1 MDWSQQR
8 ALLFLCWASCVSVDA
23 FVRSSR
29 PISSGCHSPGAVKM
43 AAELSPA
50 ERVVVTGLGPV
61 SPVGMDQDSFFQGLL
76 DGKSGL
82 GVVTRF
88 DPEEYTC
95 QIAAQVGDDFDAKSY
110 FTNGKSARSNDRY
123 THFGVAAA
131 RLAIDDAKLD
141 IHGSSDATRLGVI
154 VGSAFGGM
162 ETYETQTLKL
172 AASGPKKVSPFTIP
186 ALLGNTAAGV
196 IGIEFGLKGPNYGVV
211 SACATASHAMGEAM
225 AAIRRGDADVMI
237 TGGCEAA
244 VTPTS
249 FAGFCSMK
257 AMCTQYN
264 DDPTKARAQVAQ

>member
-1 MDWSQQR
+1 M
-8 ALLFLCWASCVSVDA
+8 FLEQDY
-23 FVRSSR
+23 FV
-29 PISSGCHSPGAVKM
+29 
-43 AAELSPA
+43 
-50 ERVVVTGLGPV
+50 
-61 SPVGMDQDSFFQGLL
+61 
-76 DGKSGL
+76 
-82 GVVTRF
+82 
-88 DPEEYTC
+88 
-95 QIAAQVGDDFDAKSY
+95 
-110 FTNGKSARSNDRY
+110 NGKTVRSNDRY

-131 RLAIDDAKLD
+131 RLAIEDAKLD
-141 IHGSSDATRLGVI
+141 IQGSSDATRLGVI

-225 AAIRRGDADVMI
+225 AAIRRGDTDVMI

-244 VTPTS
+244 ITPTS

-257 AMCTQYN
+257 AMCTNFN
-264 DDPTKARAQVAQ
+264 DNPTNGEIESWQFYHLHVANFTVLLFYLLRVATI